1 MDKEEYTQP
10 TPSARITG
18 IALMIVGVISLFL
31 IEPVSTWY
39 VETLDSIHDVDLSRR
54 ILMLSSLVPSILFA
68 SLTSWL
74 ITLGH
79 RTITLKQWPP
89 QGLPILYRTRKCQG
103 RLADINGVV
112 CFIAAGFTGLI
123 ALFWLHMVW
132 KSSTI

>member
-1 MDKEEYTQP
+1 MDNEEYTQP
-10 TPSARITG
+10 TRTARITG
-18 IALMIVGVISLFL
+18 ILLMVVGVISLFL
-31 IEPVSTWY
+31 IEPVSSWY

-54 ILMLSSLVPSILFA
+54 ILVLSSMVPSILFA

-89 QGLPILYRTRKCQG
+89 QGLPILYRTRKQQG
-103 RLADINGVV
+103 RLADINGMV

-123 ALFWLHMVW
+123 ALFWFYMVW